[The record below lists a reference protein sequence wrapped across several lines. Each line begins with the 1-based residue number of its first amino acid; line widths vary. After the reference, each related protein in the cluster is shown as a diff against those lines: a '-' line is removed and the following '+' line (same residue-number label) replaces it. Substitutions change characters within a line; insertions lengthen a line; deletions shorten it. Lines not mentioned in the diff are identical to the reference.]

1 MCGKLTLNARGTSLS
16 SMTYDIDF
24 HDWTQKQ
31 SALLLERLA
40 ERPQCFEG
48 IDVIQIAEEISD
60 LGNSERRAVASNLT
74 IALIHMIK
82 IASLPDSTFDRG
94 WRSEVIAALRSARRT
109 YTKSMHQRLNFAEI
123 WNDAYV
129 DAVQIREHDGLTAD
143 DIISDCPV
151 SLEELLDEGRLAT
164 DFIEIFKASTIAS
177 RAGREI

>member
-1 MCGKLTLNARGTSLS
+1 MS
-16 SMTYDIDF
+16 SMTNDIDF

-74 IALIHMIK
+74 VALIHMIT

-94 WRSEVIAALRSARRT
+94 WRSEVIAALRNARRT
-109 YTKSMHQRLNFAEI
+109 YAKSMHHRLNFHEI
-123 WNDAYV
+123 WNDVYM
-129 DAVQIREHDGLTAD
+129 DAVQILEQDGLTAD
-143 DIISDCPV
+143 DVISECPV
-151 SLEELLDEGRLAT
+151 SLEELLDERKLAT
-164 DFIEIFKASTIAS
+164 ELIDVFKENAIAL
-177 RAGREI
+177 RAGRKV